1 MLNKKKILTVLSLTQ
16 VRRSKTFIG
25 NGFTCFKGSTYCL
38 VNVTGPI
45 TLVHTHLCG
54 HKLQYIYQ
62 LYSAMFRVEKRVLVA
77 NPLVRSHMMDT
88 ILKYSVALTG

>member
-45 TLVHTHLCG
+45 TLVHKRLCG

-62 LYSAMFRVEKRVLVA
+62 LYSAMFRVVKRVLVA
-77 NPLVRSHMMDT
+77 NPLVRSQYDGYDPK
-88 ILKYSVALTG
+88 IALAGL